1 MLLFYRLHFRHPWP
15 ERLVSEAIEDMKR
28 VDDEERITVRQRLAS
43 QTGFTGLS
51 LLHRL
56 YHLYKFDVLKDL
68 VFDTMHTLVLR
79 IINRHLQYYSDLGL
93 LKNPVLGKRLL
104 AMPWTAGIATI
115 HCTLAIDNYI
125 YM

>member
-1 MLLFYRLHFRHPWP
+1 ML
-15 ERLVSEAIEDMKR
+15 SEDVEDMKQ
-28 VDDEERITVRQRLAS
+28 VDDEERITIRQRLAS

-56 YHLYKFDVLKDL
+56 YYLYKFDVLKDL

-79 IINRHLQYYSDLGL
+79 IINRHLQHYNDLGL

-104 AMPWTAGIATI
+104 AMPWTAGTAIKIKVIMECITI
-115 HCTLAIDNYI
+115 I
-125 YM
+125 YTTI